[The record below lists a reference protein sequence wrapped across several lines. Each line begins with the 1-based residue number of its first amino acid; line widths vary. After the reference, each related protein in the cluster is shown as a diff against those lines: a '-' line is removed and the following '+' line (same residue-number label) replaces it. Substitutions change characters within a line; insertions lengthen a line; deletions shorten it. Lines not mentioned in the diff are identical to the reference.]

1 MDCEQRRR
9 IERVAFE
16 PGLHLRH
23 IAEGDIGGLTGSV
36 GGGRHGLSGDRAKSL
51 TAQRGAL
58 VKQMKDALDAANR
71 HGGQLIAEGRN
82 LLNAAQALA
91 GSAGL

>member
-1 MDCEQRRR
+1 
-9 IERVAFE
+9 
-16 PGLHLRH
+16 
-23 IAEGDIGGLTGSV
+23 
-36 GGGRHGLSGDRAKSL
+36 
-51 TAQRGAL
+51 
-58 VKQMKDALDAANR
+58 MKDALDAANR